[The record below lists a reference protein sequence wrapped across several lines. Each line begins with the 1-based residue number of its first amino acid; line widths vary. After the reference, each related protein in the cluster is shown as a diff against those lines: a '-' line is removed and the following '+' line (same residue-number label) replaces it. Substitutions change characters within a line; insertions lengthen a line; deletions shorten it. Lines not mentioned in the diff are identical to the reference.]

1 VIRFVDAKR
10 ALAIH
15 DLQIAEHGGSP
26 GIRDVGLL
34 ESALHRAIDIAGYEA
49 PEDVSRLAAA
59 YLFGIAK
66 NHPFIDGNK
75 RTALSVTGLF
85 LAMNGYEIV
94 ATDEALFKAV
104 LGAAEGSLS
113 EHDFAQWV
121 EKNITRRV

>member
-1 VIRFVDAKR
+1 MIRFVDAKR

-104 LGAAEGSLS
+104 LAAAEGSLS

>member
-1 VIRFVDAKR
+1 MIRFVDAKR

-34 ESALHRAIDIAGYEA
+34 ESALNRAINIADYEA
-49 PEDVSRLAAA
+49 SEDVSRLGAA

-75 RTALSVTGLF
+75 RTALSVMGLF

-104 LGAAEGSLS
+104 LGVADGGLS

-121 EKNITRRV
+121 EQNITRRV

>member
-104 LGAAEGSLS
+104 LAAAEGSLS